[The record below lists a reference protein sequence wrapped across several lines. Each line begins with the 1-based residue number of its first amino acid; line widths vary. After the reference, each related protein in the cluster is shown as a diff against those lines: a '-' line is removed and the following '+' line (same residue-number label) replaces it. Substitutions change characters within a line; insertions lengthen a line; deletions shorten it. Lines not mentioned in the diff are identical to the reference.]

1 MKVINFL
8 MILFVA
14 GIVLL
19 QAYKIANLDYRL
31 NELKETGVEVTV
43 PVPANPTNGGST
55 ELNNVQVSKMET
67 RIKKLESEVALLR
80 EEINRVKTTA
90 QNSNVSTAPV
100 SPKNDVSPVTTD
112 KYVECKVT
120 VKVKL
125 ENRYPIVTYEPEVDM
140 APVGVV
146 VINIEVQEYG
156 RVLNVN
162 VWNGTTISDEGIID
176 ACKEAALRTP
186 FSMNDDIRTRQ
197 RGTIT
202 YKFTAK

>member
-8 MILFVA
+8 MILFVV

-19 QAYKIANLDYRL
+19 QAYKIADLDYRL
-31 NELKETGVEVTV
+31 NELIESGVEVTEPV
-43 PVPANPTNGGST
+43 PVNPTNSGNT

-67 RIKKLESEVALLR
+67 RIKKLEGEVALLR
-80 EEINRVKTTA
+80 EEINSVKTIP

-100 SPKNDVSPVTTD
+100 PTKNDVSPVTTD

-125 ENRYPIVTYEPEVDM
+125 ENRYPIVTYKPDVDM

-156 RVLNVN
+156 KVLNVN
-162 VWNGTTISDEGIID
+162 VGDGTTISDEGIVD

>member
-43 PVPANPTNGGST
+43 PVPANPTNSGST

-100 SPKNDVSPVTTD
+100 SPKNDVSPVTTG

-120 VKVKL
+120 AKAKL
-125 ENRYPIVTYEPEVDM
+125 ENRYPIFAYEPEVDM
-140 APVGVV
+140 APIGVV

-162 VWNGTTISDEGIID
+162 VGDGTTISDEDIID
-176 ACKEAALRTP
+176 ACKEAALQTS
-186 FSMNDDIRTRQ
+186 FSINDDIRTRQ